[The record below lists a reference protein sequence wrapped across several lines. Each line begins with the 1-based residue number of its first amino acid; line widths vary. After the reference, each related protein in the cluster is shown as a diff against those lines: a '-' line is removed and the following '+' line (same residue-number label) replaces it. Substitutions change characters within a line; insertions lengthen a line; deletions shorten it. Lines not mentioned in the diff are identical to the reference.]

1 MLVLMITATF
11 ALLAPDRIDTT
22 TPTVRV
28 DQHRPTVK
36 GANNC
41 LSYLASAHVDSAGS

>member
-1 MLVLMITATF
+1 MLVVMATETF

-36 GANNC
+36 GANNR
-41 LSYLASAHVDSAGS
+41 LSNLASAPADSAGS